1 MIKVLFFAGIR
12 EEMGRS
18 ELEMVE
24 KENITVYELK
34 EYFQKKYSL
43 SSFNHPIMT
52 AINEVFVTDDEI
64 IKDQDIIAFIPPVS
78 GG

>member
-12 EEMGRS
+12 EEVGLD
-18 ELEMVE
+18 ELKIVE
-24 KENITVYELK
+24 IDNITIHQLK
-34 EYFQKKYSL
+34 QYLQNKYSISSL
-43 SSFNHPIMT
+43 SHVMT
-52 AINEVFVTDDEI
+52 AINESFVTDEEV